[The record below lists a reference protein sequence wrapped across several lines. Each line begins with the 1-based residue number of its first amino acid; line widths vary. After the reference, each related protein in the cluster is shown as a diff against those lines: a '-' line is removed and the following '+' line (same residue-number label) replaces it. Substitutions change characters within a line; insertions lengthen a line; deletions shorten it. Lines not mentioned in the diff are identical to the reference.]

1 MSIELMIFRASRF
14 GFLAALLA
22 LPCIGKAAPAKS
34 TNQPPKEVRSIFLV
48 PNNPK
53 EGRDPFFP
61 SATSLYR
68 NDTPQPVSQ
77 PTPSADSLKL
87 VGILG
92 SSLANINGATFGI
105 GETQEVKTSS
115 GPISV
120 RLLQIKP
127 QDESVIIEANGL
139 RRELKVGAG
148 GLTHRP

>member
-1 MSIELMIFRASRF
+1 MIFRASRF

-22 LPCIGKAAPAKS
+22 STCVGGAAPVKS
-34 TNQPPKEVRSIFLV
+34 TNQPAKEVRSIFV
-48 PNNPK
+48 IPNSPA

-61 SATSLYR
+61 NATSLYHS
-68 NDTPQPVSQ
+68 PAPGPVITH
-77 PTPSADSLKL
+77 TPSADSLRL

-105 GETQEVKTSS
+105 GETQEVRTSS
-115 GPISV
+115 GPVSV
-120 RLLQIKP
+120 RLLEIKP
-127 QDESVIIEANGL
+127 RDESVIVEANGM